1 MPTRRAVSI
10 PLTSTLLEGVA
21 RTKRHY
27 SFVEDQRVVP
37 GTMSKKNADEE
48 RAEAPKDPTEGC
60 LSLRKKNQS
69 IQPTIMTTRSN
80 DTRANPITFTD
91 AR

>member
-1 MPTRRAVSI
+1 
-10 PLTSTLLEGVA
+10 
-21 RTKRHY
+21 
-27 SFVEDQRVVP
+27 
-37 GTMSKKNADEE
+37 MSKKNEDEE
-48 RAEAPKDPTEGC
+48 RAEAPKDPTEGY